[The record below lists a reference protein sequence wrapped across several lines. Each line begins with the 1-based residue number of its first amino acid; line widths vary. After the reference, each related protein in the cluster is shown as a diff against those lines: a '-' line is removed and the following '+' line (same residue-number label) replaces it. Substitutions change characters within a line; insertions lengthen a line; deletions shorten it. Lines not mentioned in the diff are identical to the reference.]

1 MSTGAEPS
9 QPATILVVDDE
20 ESLRA
25 LIVRMLRA
33 EGYVPLEAR
42 DGRDALRVFDQHE
55 GPIDLM
61 LIDMVMPVMDGG
73 RLAVELLR
81 RRPEQRILCMSAYAP
96 AELADLGLQSPDAAF
111 LRKPFMPDQLY
122 RHVRQ
127 ALEV

>member
-1 MSTGAEPS
+1 MSTSVQPGL
-9 QPATILVVDDE
+9 PATILVVDDE

-33 EGYVPLEAR
+33 EGYVPLEAT
-42 DGRDALRVFDQHE
+42 DGRDALRVVDQHE

-73 RLAVELLR
+73 RLAVEVLR
-81 RRPEQRILCMSAYAP
+81 RNSFQRILCMSAYAP
-96 AELADLGLQSPDAAF
+96 AELADLGLQSPEMPF

-122 RHVRQ
+122 RHVRE
-127 ALEV
+127 ALFG

>member
-1 MSTGAEPS
+1 MSTSVQPGV
-9 QPATILVVDDE
+9 PATVLVVDDE

-33 EGYVPLEAR
+33 EGYVPLEAT
-42 DGRDALRVFDQHE
+42 DGRDALRVIDQHE

-73 RLAVELLR
+73 RLAVEVLR
-81 RRPEQRILCMSAYAP
+81 RNSTQRVLCMSAYAP
-96 AELADLGLQSPDAAF
+96 AELADLGLQSPKTPF

-127 ALEV
+127 ALAG